1 MLTSLALIFLLGLL
15 LGSIFVKLKLPSILG
30 MILTG
35 IILGPHALNLLRP
48 AFLDISADL
57 RQLALVIILTRAG
70 LTLDMREFKRI
81 GRAAL
86 LMCFVPASIE
96 IVGVVLLAPP
106 LMGVTYWE
114 AALMGS
120 TIAAVSPAV
129 VVPRMLKMR
138 EENRGVKRGIPQM
151 LLAGASLDD
160 VYVLV
165 TFAAFL
171 ALLKGE
177 SVSATSFLSVPVSI
191 TLGAAV
197 GVACGY
203 ALVWFFKHK
212 HMRDTVKV
220 LIILSFAFLLN
231 ELEHDISDVVPFS
244 GMIAVVAIAACIY
257 GKHPELA
264 KRISG
269 KFTKFWVA
277 AEIIL
282 FVLVGS
288 TLDVAYAFTAGI
300 GAIFVVLGAMF
311 FRMAGVAICMWRTP
325 LNYKERLF
333 CMLAYV
339 PKATVQA
346 AIGGVPLSFGLAC
359 GNNVLTLAAVAI
371 MVTAP
376 LGAIFIDKTYRRLV
390 PVDSAD
396 AENG

>member
-81 GRAAL
+81 GRSAL
-86 LMCFVPASIE
+86 MMCFVPASVE
-96 IVGVVLLAPP
+96 ILGVVLLAPP

-120 TIAAVSPAV
+120 AIAAVSPAV

-177 SVSATSFLSVPVSI
+177 TVSATSFLSVPVSI

-220 LIILSFAFLLN
+220 LIIL
-231 ELEHDISDVVPFS
+231 
-244 GMIAVVAIAACIY
+244 
-257 GKHPELA
+257 
-264 KRISG
+264 
-269 KFTKFWVA
+269 
-277 AEIIL
+277 
-282 FVLVGS
+282 
-288 TLDVAYAFTAGI
+288 
-300 GAIFVVLGAMF
+300 
-311 FRMAGVAICMWRTP
+311 
-325 LNYKERLF
+325 
-333 CMLAYV
+333 
-339 PKATVQA
+339 
-346 AIGGVPLSFGLAC
+346 
-359 GNNVLTLAAVAI
+359 
-371 MVTAP
+371 
-376 LGAIFIDKTYRRLV
+376 
-390 PVDSAD
+390 
-396 AENG
+396 

>member
-81 GRAAL
+81 G
-86 LMCFVPASIE
+86 ASIE

-376 LGAIFIDKTYRRLV
+376 LGAIFIDKTYKRLV
-390 PVDSAD
+390 PVDSAN

>member
-1 MLTSLALIFLLGLL
+1 MLTSLALIFILGLL
-15 LGSIFVKLKLPSILG
+15 LASVFVKLKLPSILG
-30 MILTG
+30 MMLTG
-35 IILGPHALNLLRP
+35 IILGPHVLNLLRP

-70 LTLDMREFKRI
+70 LTLDIHEFKRI
-81 GRAAL
+81 GRSAL
-86 LMCFVPASIE
+86 LMCFVPASVE
-96 IVGVVLLAPP
+96 IIGVVMLAPP
-106 LMGVTYWE
+106 LMGVSRWE
-114 AALMGS
+114 AALMGAA
-120 TIAAVSPAV
+120 IAAVSPAV

-138 EENRGVKRGIPQM
+138 DENRGVKKGIPQM

-177 SVSATSFLSVPVSI
+177 AVSATSFLAVPVSI
-191 TLGAAV
+191 LLGGLV
-197 GVACGY
+197 GIACGL
-203 ALVWFFKHK
+203 ALVWFFKHR

-231 ELEHDISDVVPFS
+231 ELEHDISHVVPFS

-288 TLDVAYAFTAGI
+288 TLDVRYAFTAGI
-300 GAIFVVLGAMF
+300 GAIFVVLGAML
-311 FRMAGVAICMWRTP
+311 FRMAGVFLCMLKTNLCPR
-325 LNYKERLF
+325 ERLF

-346 AIGGVPLSFGLAC
+346 AVGGVPLSFGLAC
-359 GNNVLTLAAVAI
+359 GNDVLTLAAVAI

-376 LGAIFIDKTYRRLV
+376 LGAIFIDKTYKRLV
-390 PVDSAD
+390 EVDC
-396 AENG
+396 N

>member
-15 LGSIFVKLKLPSILG
+15 LGSLFMRAHLPSILG

-35 IILGPHALNLLRP
+35 IILGPHVLNLLSP
-48 AFLDISADL
+48 TFMGISLDL

-70 LTLDMREFKRI
+70 LTLDLREFRRI
-81 GRAAL
+81 GRSAL
-86 LMCFVPASIE
+86 LMCFVPATIE
-96 IVGVVLLAPP
+96 IVGVVVFAPIF
-106 LMGVTYWE
+106 MGVSFWE

-138 EENRGVKRGIPQM
+138 EEHRGVFKGIPQM
-151 LLAGASLDD
+151 LLAGSSLDD

-177 SVSATSFLSVPVSI
+177 SVSATSFIAVPVAI
-191 TLGAAV
+191 ILGVIV
-197 GVACGY
+197 GIACGR

-231 ELEHDISDVVPFS
+231 ELEHDISHIVPFS

-257 GKHPELA
+257 GHHQELA
-264 KRISG
+264 KRISV

-288 TLDVAYAFTAGI
+288 TLDVAYAFTAGL
-300 GAIFVVLGAMF
+300 GAIAVVFGAMI
-311 FRMAGVAICMWRTP
+311 FRMCGVAICMLHTQ
-325 LNYKERLF
+325 LNFKERLF

-376 LGAIFIDKTYRRLV
+376 LGAIFIDKTYKRLV
-390 PVDSAD
+390 DVDKQ
-396 AENG
+396 

>member
-1 MLTSLALIFLLGLL
+1 
-15 LGSIFVKLKLPSILG
+15 
-30 MILTG
+30 
-35 IILGPHALNLLRP
+35 
-48 AFLDISADL
+48 
-57 RQLALVIILTRAG
+57 
-70 LTLDMREFKRI
+70 
-81 GRAAL
+81 
-86 LMCFVPASIE
+86 
-96 IVGVVLLAPP
+96 
-106 LMGVTYWE
+106 
-114 AALMGS
+114 MGS

-129 VVPRMLKMR
+129 VVPRMLKML
-138 EENRGVKRGIPQM
+138 EERRGVKHGIPQM
-151 LLAGASLDD
+151 LLAGSSLDD

-177 SVSATSFLSVPVSI
+177 AVSATSFLAVPVSI
-191 TLGAAV
+191 ALGALV
-197 GVACGY
+197 GVVCGY
-203 ALVWFFKHK
+203 ALVWFFKHR

-231 ELEHDISDVVPFS
+231 ELEHDISHIVPFS

-300 GAIFVVLGAMF
+300 GAIIVVLGAMI
-311 FRMAGVAICMWRTP
+311 FRMGGVFICMLRTP
-325 LNYKERLF
+325 LNRKERLF

-359 GNNVLTLAAVAI
+359 GNDVLTLAAVAI

-390 PVDSAD
+390 AVD
-396 AENG
+396 EN